1 MKDIVKT
8 LFGLGITVGLSDR
21 ESFVKQVS
29 TIIKEYQ
36 KDPEKA
42 DKWAHAVM
50 SYFEQTRDSL
60 NMQNAI
66 KEAVADGPLPDKERI
81 EELTNAIKELTK
93 ELKSMK
99 SKT

>member
-1 MKDIVKT
+1 MKEIVKT

-21 ESFVKQVS
+21 EAFVKQVS

-42 DKWAHAVM
+42 DKWAHVVTT
-50 SYFEQTRDSL
+50 YFEQTRDNL
-60 NMQNAI
+60 NIKNAF
-66 KEAVADGPLPDKERI
+66 KEAVADGPLPDKEKI
-81 EELTNAIKELTK
+81 EELTNAIKELTR